1 MPFFLA
7 RLVRRLG
14 SARAWGL
21 PLLIIVTVF
30 LTSWPLMAWA
40 EPAENPI
47 AAVENYWWWFVVTA
61 STVGY
66 GDFFPTTLGGH
77 LVGVYVIVGGIATL
91 TTLFTKI
98 ATAIENAKGQRMKGQ
113 LDLDLSDHLVILGYT
128 PGRTERLVQE
138 LTADGVLP
146 IALCAWDE
154 VTENPLPDHP
164 DHGFVRGDLAEE
176 TVLRRAGVHR
186 ARRVLVDA
194 RDDNEALT
202 LTVAAAHLNR
212 SAHIVVTLRDMVR
225 ARNFSYLDRKV
236 QCVQW
241 HSPRMATEELQDP
254 GIAAVYADLMTHGGR
269 NTYSTRLPDAL
280 AGTVVG
286 ELQTGIGRGFDATLL
301 AVQLDGAVI
310 SPGWNSPLPAGAVL
324 YYVGGR
330 RLSAEDIVR
339 SCAR

>member
-1 MPFFLA
+1 MNFFRVLLTCGLLA
-7 RLVRRLG
+7 AA
-14 SARAWGL
+14 SARA
-21 PLLIIVTVF
+21 VY
-30 LTSWPLMAWA
+30 A
-40 EPAENPI
+40 PI
-47 AAVENYWWWFVVTA
+47 PEQDQ
-61 STVGY
+61 GK
-66 GDFFPTTLGGH
+66 D
-77 LVGVYVIVGGIATL
+77 
-91 TTLFTKI
+91 
-98 ATAIENAKGQRMKGQ
+98 
-113 LDLDLSDHLVILGYT
+113 
-128 PGRTERLVQE
+128 
-138 LTADGVLP
+138 
-146 IALCAWDE
+146 
-154 VTENPLPDHP
+154 
-164 DHGFVRGDLAEE
+164 
-176 TVLRRAGVHR
+176 
-186 ARRVLVDA
+186 
-194 RDDNEALT
+194 LT
-202 LTVAAAHLNR
+202 LTVAAAHLNH

-330 RLSAEDIVR
+330 RLSPEDIVR